1 MDEQQPSY
9 RSEFVRSKHHAW
21 LGLTTLGPGFLLG
34 AQMPLF
40 LLLGAAAYALGWIY
54 LPDLPFFRRSVDER
68 RANARLAEAAK
79 SMEVFQQKRDAMHA
93 SLTSHSRNRYGELA
107 EVCRQ
112 IEQATAEDALSTA
125 GAPDP
130 RLGRLDEL
138 MWTFLRLLN
147 LEDGLE
153 RFLEL
158 ERREDLPRLVRD
170 AEAEIDA
177 LGNEVEAFK
186 KQGATVVSLDAKERL
201 LQSRL
206 EALEVLRKREARIEE
221 TQANLALVCSEQ
233 ERLDHQIKLIRAD
246 AVASRNSSSIS
257 ARIDATVENLNQT
270 NKWLAE
276 INEFKDM
283 VGQIPA
289 TDARV
294 GYQTRDVPP
303 VIPGQKTQPKQPS
316 RSEGRP

>member
-1 MDEQQPSY
+1 MDDQLPSY
-9 RSEFVRSKHHAW
+9 RSEFFRSKHHVW
-21 LGLTTLGPGFLLG
+21 LSLTTLGLGFLLG
-34 AQMPLF
+34 ADQPLF
-40 LLLGAAAYALGWIY
+40 LLIGAAAYALGWIY

-68 RANARLAEAAK
+68 REKVKQAEAAR
-79 SMEVFQQKRDAMHA
+79 SMEEFQKKRDALHA
-93 SLTSHSRNRYGELA
+93 ALTARSRNRYAELA

-112 IEQATAEDALSTA
+112 IEQATAEDALATTGS
-125 GAPDP
+125 PDP

-158 ERREDLPRLVRD
+158 ERREDVPRLVRE
-170 AEAEIDA
+170 AEAEIGA
-177 LGNEVEAFK
+177 LGHEIEGQK
-186 KQGATVVSLDAKERL
+186 KSGASVVTLDAKERL

-206 EALEVLRKREARIEE
+206 EALDVLRKRQTRIEE
-221 TQANLALVCSEQ
+221 TEANLALVRSEQ

-246 AVASRNSSSIS
+246 AVASQNSSSIS

-276 INEFKDM
+276 INEFKDA
-283 VGQIPA
+283 VGQLPP
-289 TDARV
+289 TEGRV
-294 GYQTRDVPP
+294 GYAPTAPP
-303 VIPGQKTQPKQPS
+303 VLADGKG
-316 RSEGRP
+316 GRPAVRQR